1 MFNVYQNINL
11 EDKIVWWV
19 HLHISFKFRWDPPA
33 RSDAVVGERM
43 HLCKHIYFI
52 IVCHIQEATLIKGR
66 WKVWE
71 LGAHSMAWTCCMYV
85 HYPWLDLLCRFLWVS
100 DKTQKNIY
108 ITAKFSVSFF
118 SYQVTTFPAEEKYHI
133 HWIQSMRIKL
143 IYFTFE
149 ILTYTA
155 NFIHMF
161 IYFYSYNMISIY
173 NFFSWWLFLLS
184 CSNTTNFLLE

>member
-11 EDKIVWWV
+11 EDKILWWV

-33 RSDAVVGERM
+33 RSDVVVGERM

-71 LGAHSMAWTCCMYV
+71 LGAHSMACTCCMYV
-85 HYPWLDLLCRFLWVS
+85 HYPWLDLLCRFLLVS
-100 DKTQKNIY
+100 IKTQKRY
-108 ITAKFSVSFF
+108 VYHCQVLDFLFF
-118 SYQVTTFPAEEKYHI
+118 LVPTFPAEEKYHI
-133 HWIQSMRIKL
+133 PWIQSMRIKL

-161 IYFYSYNMISIY
+161 RYFYSYNMISIY
-173 NFFSWWLFLLS
+173 NVFFMMIVFVIMFKH
-184 CSNTTNFLLE
+184 N